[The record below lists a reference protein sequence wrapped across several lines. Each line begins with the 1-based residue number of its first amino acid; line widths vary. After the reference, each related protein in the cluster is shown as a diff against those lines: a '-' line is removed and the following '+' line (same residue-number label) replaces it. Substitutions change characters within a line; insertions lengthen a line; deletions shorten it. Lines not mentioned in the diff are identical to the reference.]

1 MVYQFPPD
9 IQELIH
15 ERMASGQYSS
25 EDELLRDALRSLRE
39 EAEDLE
45 AVQQAIDDW
54 RAGDEGVPVHE
65 AFDALRKKHGIS

>member
-1 MVYQFPPD
+1 MAYQFPPD

-25 EDELLRDALRSLRE
+25 EDELLREALCSLRE
-39 EAEDLE
+39 EAEDVA

-54 RAGDEGVPVHE
+54 RGGDEGVPVDE